1 MKISHR
7 IIASIIVSLLLII
20 TPAIYGQS
28 LNNNWNNDLKNSLQQ
43 FLSCNSSTP
52 GSQACTKFLGESLNT
67 VYKVND
73 FYSSKSGRYMLPSE
87 IATYLKDNKQWSM
100 IGHSYEQPVLSKA
113 QDLANAKKAVV
124 AVYMSESGVGHV
136 VVITPGKLQSSG
148 SWGLSVPNAASF
160 FVTQPDKSFVDKS
173 LSFAFAKA
181 MMKDVVIYA
190 RNY

>member
-1 MKISHR
+1 MKTSHR
-7 IIASIIVSLLLII
+7 IITFGIISLLLII
-20 TPAIYGQS
+20 ASAVQGQS

-43 FLSCNSSTP
+43 FLTCSSTP
-52 GSQACTKFLGESLNT
+52 GSQSCTKFLGESLNT
-67 VYKVND
+67 VYKIND
-73 FYSSKSGRYMLPSE
+73 FYSSKSGRYMMPSE
-87 IATYLKDNKQWSM
+87 IANYLKDNKQWSM

-124 AVYMSESGVGHV
+124 AVYMNESGAGHV

-173 LSFAFAKA
+173 LSFAFAKT

>member
-1 MKISHR
+1 MKTSYR
-7 IIASIIVSLLLII
+7 VLAFGIISLLLII
-20 TPAIYGQS
+20 ASAVKGQS

-43 FLSCNSSTP
+43 FLACSSTP

-67 VYKVND
+67 IYKIND
-73 FYSSKSGRYMLPSE
+73 FYSSKSGRYMVPSE
-87 IATYLKDNKQWSM
+87 IASYLKDNKQWSM

-113 QDLANAKKAVV
+113 HDLANAKKAVV

>member
-1 MKISHR
+1 MKTSYR
-7 IIASIIVSLLLII
+7 ILAFGIISLLLII
-20 TPAIYGQS
+20 ASAVKGQS

-43 FLSCNSSTP
+43 FLACSNTP

-67 VYKVND
+67 IYKIND
-73 FYSSKSGRYMLPSE
+73 FYSSKSGRYMVPSE
-87 IATYLKDNKQWSM
+87 IASYLKDNKQWSM